1 MKLIVAG
8 SRYLEDYFF
17 VKSKLDALLGLCSET
32 EEITIIS
39 GRCDTGIVTFITDE
53 GIKVYGADGL
63 GERYAKEN
71 GYKVDAFPAD
81 WNKYGLAAGPI
92 RNEQMASHG
101 THCVVFWDGKSKGSK
116 NMVKCAKK
124 AGLPTIE
131 VMIKK

>member
-8 SRYLEDYFF
+8 SRYFDDYDF
-17 VKSKLDALLGLCSET
+17 VKSRLDHLLSKST
-32 EEITIIS
+32 EEVIIIS
-39 GRCDTGIVTFITDE
+39 GRCDLGIVTFVTDD
-53 GIKVYGADGL
+53 GIIVRGVDGL
-63 GERYAKEN
+63 GERYAKEK

-81 WNKYGLAAGPI
+81 WSKYGLAAGPI
-92 RNEQMASHG
+92 RNEQMALHG
-101 THCVVFWDGKSKGSK
+101 THCIVFWNGKSKGSK